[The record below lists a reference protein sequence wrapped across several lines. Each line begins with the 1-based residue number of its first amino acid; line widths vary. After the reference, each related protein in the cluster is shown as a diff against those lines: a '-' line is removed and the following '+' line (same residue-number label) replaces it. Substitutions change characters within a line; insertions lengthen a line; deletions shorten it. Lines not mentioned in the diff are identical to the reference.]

1 MNRLLTLFLLASAG
15 ICTGASAQTP
25 QATDL
30 PGRPFFIKRTW
41 VIGGEGNWDYLTMD
55 PKTMQLFI
63 PHGRI
68 VQVVD
73 VNSGQVVGQVTGL
86 RDAHSVALDEQ
97 GQYGFVT
104 DGGADSVI
112 VFDRS
117 SYQVV
122 AHVPTAHNPQAAV
135 FDATTGLVFAV
146 CPDTVPEA
154 NTQRNAQT
162 QHVGSAS
169 YVQSTITVIDPQA
182 HRRLADLLVPD
193 SLGFAQTDG
202 RGTLYVND
210 VNRNQVVSLRTQGIA
225 SEIQNGLQRLDEANK
240 ADTSDQKHEPSD
252 GSAKAASRRDEARDF
267 LVVDWTGHGQQTPDS
282 IPSGLRTIRVGAGC
296 VAPHGLAV
304 DGADG
309 RLFVACENM
318 RMVVLNSQDGSQV
331 TTLPIGAGNDALGF
345 DADRG
350 LIYASNGGGIG
361 SLTIIRRD
369 VADTYHVIE
378 ELPTQARARTLAVNP
393 SNGEVYLVTNIVGFD
408 RNHNGGVGGLQTAV
422 VPGSFQILVVGN

>member
-1 MNRLLTLFLLASAG
+1 MAFGLQAA
-15 ICTGASAQTP
+15 AQTP

-30 PGRPFFIKRTW
+30 PGKPFFIKKTW

-63 PHGRI
+63 PHGSV

-73 VNSGQVVGQVTGL
+73 VNSGQVVGEVTGL
-86 RDAHSVALDEQ
+86 HDAHSVALDEQ

-117 SYQVV
+117 SYQIV
-122 AHVPTAHNPQAAV
+122 ARVPTAHNPRAAV
-135 FDATTGLVFAV
+135 LDPNTGLVFAV

-154 NTQRNAQT
+154 NTQRGAQT
-162 QHVGSAS
+162 KPGNSAS
-169 YVQSTITVIDPQA
+169 TVQSTITVIDPQA

-193 SLGFAQTDG
+193 GLGFAQADG
-202 RGTLYVND
+202 RGTLYIND
-210 VNRNQVVSLRTQGIA
+210 LTRDSVVYLRTQTVASGIQ
-225 SEIQNGLQRLDEANK
+225 SELERLDEEER
-240 ADTSDQKHEPSD
+240 ADASGKKDQTAAGV
-252 GSAKAASRRDEARDF
+252 GSTAAHQRKPRDF
-267 LVVDWTGHGQQTPDS
+267 LVIDWTGHGQRTPDS
-282 IPSGLRTIRVGAGC
+282 LPVGLRSIRVGAGC

-304 DGADG
+304 DAADG

-318 RMVVLNSQDGSQV
+318 RMVVLNTEDGSLV

-350 LIYASNGGGIG
+350 LIYASNGGGVG

-393 SNGEVYLVTNIVGFD
+393 ENGEVYLVTNIVGFD
-408 RNHNGGVGGLQTAV
+408 RNHNGGVGGLQTAA
-422 VPGSFQILVVGN
+422 VPGSFQVLVVGN